1 MKRLF
6 IVFAVL
12 VEVLTSCEK
21 EDGLKTIV
29 QGDYPVKEYYLER
42 NPNTN
47 PWGAAMDFIHHECTL
62 TETDLDLL
70 YLSPD
75 TTNPYD
81 IKLYTVKAY
90 FTDENGD
97 TQSEGCPAMLLGTGV
112 SACKVGAGIAFF
124 DSLTL
129 VSADMLVQL
138 TTEPEVDYEACKNSS
153 GNYVRELL
161 YAAIDQCVIG
171 RSFRTRVL
179 DIPGDMTEQEV
190 QPVFLVKTAE
200 GGYVK
205 FMVKQFQGDPPREK
219 QLLVRWQVIR
229 E

>member
-1 MKRLF
+1 MKRTF
-6 IVFAVL
+6 IMLAL
-12 VEVLTSCEK
+12 LAEVLTSCENK
-21 EDGLKTIV
+21 DDDIIIV
-29 QGDYPVKEYYLER
+29 QGNYPVKEYYLER

-47 PWGAAMDFIHHECTL
+47 PWGAAMDFIHDECTF
-62 TETDLDLL
+62 TETGLDLL

-75 TTNPYD
+75 TTSPFD

-129 VSADMLVQL
+129 ISDDMLNRL
-138 TTEPEVDYEACKNSS
+138 TTEPGVDYEACKNST
-153 GNYVRELL
+153 GNYERELL
-161 YAAIDQCVIG
+161 YAAIDQCIIG

-179 DIPGDMTEQEV
+179 DIPGEMTEQEV